1 MINQGTVIITAILV
15 LLTVA
20 IPRKY
25 LLLPF
30 TIATCFVPAD
40 QRIIISSLDFTPLRI
55 LLVAGLLRIMFSDEN
70 SAFRFNS
77 FDKVFFA
84 WAVCGGAIYVLQWSM
99 SLRAIIYQ
107 CGIFLDLV
115 GMYILFR
122 INMRCWEDIERVVK
136 LFAVCSL
143 VMAVFV
149 VLEYAT
155 GQNPFSLLGGVRTW
169 VREGR
174 YRCQA
179 SFPHSIILGLF
190 WATLLPLFIGM
201 AKRVRRQKYL
211 FWLASVVSAWMVFA
225 TSSST
230 PIFTLLTVL
239 IFLPMFRYRRFGRQA
254 ALAFLGLLVGLHI
267 VMKAP
272 VWHLIS
278 RVNIVEGSTG
288 WHRYHLIDQAINRFS
303 EWALL
308 GTRDTGHWGFM
319 LVDITN
325 QYVLEGVQGGVLTL
339 ILFIILLFMAVKT
352 VGSYSLRMMPIT
364 EQWFAWGFCVSIL
377 GHCISFLGV
386 SYFGQIRML
395 LYLTF
400 ALVAFIYDVNTTN
413 ARLVQYKLRTVHE

>member
-1 MINQGTVIITAILV
+1 MNVE
-15 LLTVA
+15 
-20 IPRKY
+20 Y
-25 LLLPF
+25 
-30 TIATCFVPAD
+30 
-40 QRIIISSLDFTPLRI
+40 
-55 LLVAGLLRIMFSDEN
+55 
-70 SAFRFNS
+70 
-77 FDKVFFA
+77 FA
-84 WAVCGGAIYVLQWSM
+84 
-99 SLRAIIYQ
+99 
-107 CGIFLDLV
+107 
-115 GMYILFR
+115 
-122 INMRCWEDIERVVK
+122 
-136 LFAVCSL
+136 
-143 VMAVFV
+143 
-149 VLEYAT
+149 
-155 GQNPFSLLGGVRTW
+155 
-169 VREGR
+169 
-174 YRCQA
+174 
-179 SFPHSIILGLF
+179 
-190 WATLLPLFIGM
+190 
-201 AKRVRRQKYL
+201 
-211 FWLASVVSAWMVFA
+211 
-225 TSSST
+225 
-230 PIFTLLTVL
+230 
-239 IFLPMFRYRRFGRQA
+239 
-254 ALAFLGLLVGLHI
+254 LGLLVGLHI